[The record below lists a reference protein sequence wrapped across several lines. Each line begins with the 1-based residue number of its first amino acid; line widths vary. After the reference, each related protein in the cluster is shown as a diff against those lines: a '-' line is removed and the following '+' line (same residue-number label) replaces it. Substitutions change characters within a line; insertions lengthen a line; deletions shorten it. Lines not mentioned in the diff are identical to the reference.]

1 LKREYFKILKVTDEN
16 LINEIEWGINYGKWI
31 IIENIDDMIPKPLES
46 IVSPNYYIKG
56 NNK

>member
-1 LKREYFKILKVTDEN
+1 MKVTDEN